1 MGLNQAA
8 GLQGMLK
15 EGHTHIEGVDDA
27 VVKNIEAAKALAKI
41 TCSSLGPNGL
51 NKLVINHL
59 SKIMVT
65 SDCSTILR
73 EMEVI
78 HPAAKML
85 VMAAEMQEQDKTAAI
100 APAKVSEIKVEL
112 GRVGEAKDIADS
124 DLQTATK
131 DQLKQSSDLQF
142 NAEKKMGD
150 AYGVVIKQI
159 AVGCE
164 TSQILI
170 VFSQTIAQHRRVLED
185 GCRIR
190 RAPVRQTNAIEVVF
204 ACPLGAFL
212 KTPGIVGAG
221 VGEESYVHDR
231 TPSLWPS
238 LPRASTTVD
247 LALSDTTRDRACVGP
262 NNIE

>member
-78 HPAAKML
+78 HPAAR
-85 VMAAEMQEQDKTAAI
+85 AAEYSKLRFAAHG
-100 APAKVSEIKVEL
+100 PPS
-112 GRVGEAKDIADS
+112 RWTRTRS
-124 DLQTATK
+124 T
-131 DQLKQSSDLQF
+131 
-142 NAEKKMGD
+142 
-150 AYGVVIKQI
+150 
-159 AVGCE
+159 
-164 TSQILI
+164 
-170 VFSQTIAQHRRVLED
+170 
-185 GCRIR
+185 
-190 RAPVRQTNAIEVVF
+190 RAPRR
-204 ACPLGAFL
+204 
-212 KTPGIVGAG
+212 
-221 VGEESYVHDR
+221 S
-231 TPSLWPS
+231 
-238 LPRASTTVD
+238 
-247 LALSDTTRDRACVGP
+247 
-262 NNIE
+262 